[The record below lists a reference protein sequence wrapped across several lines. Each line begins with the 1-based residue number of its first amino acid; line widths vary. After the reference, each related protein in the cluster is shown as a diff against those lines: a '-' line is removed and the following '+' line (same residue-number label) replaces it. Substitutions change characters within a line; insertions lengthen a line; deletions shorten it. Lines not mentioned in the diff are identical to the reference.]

1 MKLSLS
7 TGLAAGLL
15 AVAAAPALA
24 APVTVDLRIEGA
36 TRTLFEG
43 PVTTDVRPF
52 NFTGGEPHEC
62 GTDVTSGQVIAA
74 APITIA
80 GTWNDGF
87 GNPTFD
93 TVAGEDVR
101 YDVATERYLAEF
113 KNGATTDS
121 GSCDIAVTNGDR
133 VLFAYS
139 RFGDKVLALSGP
151 ASVKTGET
159 VTLKVTDAATGAA
172 VAGAKVGQATSA
184 ADGAVTAGPWSN
196 AGVQDLKAEKAEF
209 VRSNRVRVTVTAGDA
224 PPATVLPLPVTG
236 ERDRTP
242 PTATLLRHSARQLSG
257 SFAADP
263 SGIKMV
269 KLRLTKRLG
278 KRCWY
283 FSGRME
289 RFRRTKCGN
298 GAYFRIGD
306 RADVVVPA
314 ARAADPWALRARC
327 DRHRRRLQPHA
338 ARARDDPGGVHRS
351 MRWLAVIACLA
362 LDRVRRRRR

>member
-15 AVAAAPALA
+15 AVAAAPAYA

-36 TRTLFEG
+36 TQTLFEG

-52 NFTGGEPHEC
+52 NFTGGAPHEC
-62 GTDVTSGQVIAA
+62 GTEVTSGQVIAA

-87 GNPTFD
+87 GNPMFD

-101 YDVATERYLAEF
+101 YDAATERYLAEY

-159 VTLKVTDAATGAA
+159 ATLKVTDAASGAA
-172 VAGAKVGQATSA
+172 VAGAKVGSATSG
-184 ADGAVTAGPWSN
+184 ADGTVTVGPYN
-196 AGVQDLKAEKAEF
+196 DAGVQDFKAEQAGF
-209 VRSNRVRVTVTAGDA
+209 VRSNRVRVTVAAADA
-224 PPATVLPLPVTG
+224 PPTVIPFSVTA

-242 PTATLLRHSARQLSG
+242 PTATLLRHSSRQLSG

-263 SGIKMV
+263 SGIKTV

-298 GAYFRIGD
+298 GAYFAIGD
-306 RADVVVPA
+306 RADWSYLLPERLTRGRYVLDAIAIDGAFNRTPLARGTTRVVFT
-314 ARAADPWALRARC
+314 
-327 DRHRRRLQPHA
+327 
-338 ARARDDPGGVHRS
+338 
-351 MRWLAVIACLA
+351 
-362 LDRVRRRRR
+362 VR